1 MFCIDF
7 VGLFGSL
14 FKLSIYET
22 RTEQQENSCPER
34 SYLFQKKISGLR
46 VITARS
52 LVGNSFSQDFFLTQ
66 KKVSCLRKSFS
77 VTGINFLS
85 QKEISR
91 LRKKFPVSERN
102 FLTQKEIFCL
112 RKKFPV
118 SGRNHIVPGKKILV
132 TGKNSCHRKKF
143 LTS

>member
-102 FLTQKEIFCL
+102 FQTQKFSVSERNFQSQEEITL
-112 RKKFPV
+112 SQEKKFW
-118 SGRNHIVPGKKILV
+118 SQEKILV
-132 TGKNSCHRKKF
+132 TGRNS
-143 LTS
+143 